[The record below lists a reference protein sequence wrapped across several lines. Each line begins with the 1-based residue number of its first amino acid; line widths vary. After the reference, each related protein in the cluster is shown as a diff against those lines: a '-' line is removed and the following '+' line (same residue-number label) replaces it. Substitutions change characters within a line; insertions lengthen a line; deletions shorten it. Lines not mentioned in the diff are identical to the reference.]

1 MSPVTNAFC
10 NCPLRPVFRGPMVV
24 TRLRQVNSKPP
35 TTMRK
40 TPSIGIIRTYIHVSL
55 EVPLLGGCSLN
66 CFSAEWLE
74 DIAPIVG
81 GLTGES
87 NVTGDWATLLCF
99 WFCRVAP
106 NISRGWKRN
115 NRLRSSQVVGD
126 VQNWQGSLHFAQLI
140 LLGAKGIRFVP
151 QAQILKT
158 N

>member
-1 MSPVTNAFC
+1 MEAVVAVLHKKEEKKSKTS
-10 NCPLRPVFRGPMVV
+10 LRGPMVV
-24 TRLRQVNSKPP
+24 TRFRQVNSKPP

-55 EVPLLGGCSLN
+55 EVPLLGG
-66 CFSAEWLE
+66 
-74 DIAPIVG
+74 DR
-81 GLTGES
+81 
-87 NVTGDWATLLCF
+87 ATLLCF

-140 LLGAKGIRFVP
+140 LLGAKGIRFLP